1 MRVCFRACL
10 IAILAAGM
18 LNLPA
23 YAAPANAANDRP
35 LGMIIQ
41 AEGLAH
47 LGPTKAAIGSTVYPG
62 DSVFTETGST
72 MRLRVGGSQVYLL
85 SESGASLSQ
94 GKDMVHVVV
103 AHGTVGFSSPANDP
117 VGLDTPLGFVHPVE
131 GHAAF
136 GQVTLNSRIEMIVT
150 AYHGD
155 LIVEEN
161 GNTHTILEGKSYR
174 ITTDLEPPPAQP
186 SSSSQSSQG
195 SGTKSA
201 MSSPKGEVIAIVGGA
216 ALLSWLAWSEFCESP
231 SRMACIN

>member
-10 IAILAAGM
+10 IAILMAAL

-23 YAAPANAANDRP
+23 YAANDSP

-47 LGPTKAAIGSTVYPG
+47 LGPAKAAIGSTVYPG
-62 DSVFTETGST
+62 DSIFTEAGGT
-72 MRLRVGGSQVYLL
+72 MRMRVGTSQVYLL
-85 SESGASLSQ
+85 SDSGASLSQ

-103 AHGTVGFSSPANDP
+103 AHGTVGFSSPVNDP
-117 VGLDTPLGFVHPVE
+117 IGLDTPLGFVHPVP
-131 GHAAF
+131 GRAAF
-136 GQVTLNSRIEMIVT
+136 GQVVLNSRIEMIVT

-155 LIVEEN
+155 LLVEEN

-174 ITTDLEPPPAQP
+174 ITTDLEPPAQP
-186 SSSSQSSQG
+186 NSSSQSGQG
-195 SGTKSA
+195 SGTTKSA
-201 MSSPKGEVIAIVGGA
+201 MSSPKGEVIAIVGAA

>member
-10 IAILAAGM
+10 IAILAAGL

-23 YAAPANAANDRP
+23 YAANDSP

-47 LGPTKAAIGSTVYPG
+47 LGPAKAAIGSTVYPG
-62 DSVFTETGST
+62 DSIFTEAGGT
-72 MRLRVGGSQVYLL
+72 MRMRVGSSQVYLL

-94 GKDMVHVVV
+94 GKDMVHVIV

-117 VGLDTPLGFVHPVE
+117 IGLDTPLGFVHPVP

-136 GQVTLNSRIEMIVT
+136 GQVALNSRIEMIVT

-155 LIVEEN
+155 LLVEEN

-174 ITTDLEPPPAQP
+174 ITTDLEQPPAQP
-186 SSSSQSSQG
+186 NSASQSGQG
-195 SGTKSA
+195 SGTTKSA
-201 MSSPKGEVIAIVGGA
+201 MSSPKGEIIAIVGTA
-216 ALLSWLAWSEFCESP
+216 ALLSWLAWSELCESP

>member
-10 IAILAAGM
+10 IAILAAGL

-23 YAAPANAANDRP
+23 YAANDSP

-47 LGPTKAAIGSTVYPG
+47 LGPAKAAIGSTVYPG
-62 DSVFTETGST
+62 DSIFTEAGGT
-72 MRLRVGGSQVYLL
+72 MRMRVGTSQVYLL
-85 SESGASLSQ
+85 SESGASLTQ

-117 VGLDTPLGFVHPVE
+117 IGLDTPLGFVHPVA
-131 GHAAF
+131 GHPAF

-174 ITTDLEPPPAQP
+174 ITTDLEQPAAPPTA
-186 SSSSQSSQG
+186 SSQSGQG
-195 SGTKSA
+195 SGTTKSA
-201 MSSPKGEVIAIVGGA
+201 MSSPKGEVIAIVGTA
-216 ALLSWLAWSEFCESP
+216 ALLSWLAWAELCESP
-231 SRMACIN
+231 HRMACIN

>member
-10 IAILAAGM
+10 IAILVAGM

-23 YAAPANAANDRP
+23 YAANDSP

-103 AHGTVGFSSPANDP
+103 SHGTVGFSSPANDP
-117 VGLDTPLGFVHPVE
+117 VGLDTPLGFVHPVP

-161 GNTHTILEGKSYR
+161 GNVHTILEGKSYR
-174 ITTDLEPPPAQP
+174 ITTELEPPAQP

-216 ALLSWLAWSEFCESP
+216 ALLSLLAWSEFCESP

>member
-23 YAAPANAANDRP
+23 YAANDSP

-62 DSVFTETGST
+62 DNVFTEAGST

-117 VGLDTPLGFVHPVE
+117 VGLDTPLGFVHPVP

-161 GNTHTILEGKSYR
+161 GNVHTILEGKSYR
-174 ITTDLEPPPAQP
+174 ITTELEPPAQP
-186 SSSSQSSQG
+186 PSSQSSQG

-216 ALLSWLAWSEFCESP
+216 ALLSLLAWSEFCESP

>member
-10 IAILAAGM
+10 IAILVAGM

-23 YAAPANAANDRP
+23 YAANDSP

-103 AHGTVGFSSPANDP
+103 SHGTVGFSSPANDP
-117 VGLDTPLGFVHPVE
+117 VGLDTPLGFVHPVP

-161 GNTHTILEGKSYR
+161 GNVHTILEGKSYR
-174 ITTDLEPPPAQP
+174 ITTDLEPPAQP

-216 ALLSWLAWSEFCESP
+216 ALLSWLAWSELCESP

>member
-10 IAILAAGM
+10 IAILTAAL

-23 YAAPANAANDRP
+23 YAANDSP
-35 LGMIIQ
+35 LGIIIQ

-103 AHGTVGFSSPANDP
+103 SHGTVGFSSPANDP

-150 AYHGD
+150 PYHGD

-161 GNTHTILEGKSYR
+161 GNVHKILEGKSYR
-174 ITTDLEPPPAQP
+174 ITTDLEPTPAQP
-186 SSSSQSSQG
+186 NSSSQTGQG
-195 SGTKSA
+195 SGTTKSA
-201 MSSPKGEVIAIVGGA
+201 MSSPKGEVIVIVGAA
-216 ALLSWLAWSEFCESP
+216 ALLSLLAWSEFCESP

>member
-1 MRVCFRACL
+1 MRVCSRAVL
-10 IAILAAGM
+10 IAILVAGL

-23 YAAPANAANDRP
+23 YAASDNP

-47 LGPTKAAIGSTVYPG
+47 LGPARAAIGSTVYPG
-62 DSVFTETGST
+62 DSIFTEAGAT
-72 MRLRVGGSQVYLL
+72 MRMRVGSSQVYLL
-85 SESGASLSQ
+85 SDSGASLSQ

-117 VGLDTPLGFVHPVE
+117 IGLDTPLGFIHPVA
-131 GHAAF
+131 GQPAF

-161 GNTHTILEGKSYR
+161 GNVHTIAEGKSYR
-174 ITTDLEPPPAQP
+174 ISTELEPPAQP
-186 SSSSQSSQG
+186 PSSQTSQG
-195 SGTKSA
+195 SGTTKSA
-201 MSSPKGEVIAIVGGA
+201 MSSPKGEIIAIVGGA
-216 ALLSWLAWSEFCESP
+216 AILSWVAWSEFCESP
-231 SRMACIN
+231 SRMRCIN

>member
-1 MRVCFRACL
+1 MRVCSRAFL
-10 IAILAAGM
+10 IAILVAG
-18 LNLPA
+18 LLDLPA
-23 YAAPANAANDRP
+23 YAANDSP

-47 LGPTKAAIGSTVYPG
+47 LGPAKAAIGSTVYPG
-62 DSVFTETGST
+62 DSIFTETGAT
-72 MRLRVGGSQVYLL
+72 MRMRVGGSQVYLL
-85 SESGASLSQ
+85 SDSGASLSQ

-117 VGLDTPLGFVHPVE
+117 IGLDTPLGFVHPVA
-131 GHAAF
+131 GQSAF

-150 AYHGD
+150 AYHGN

-161 GNTHTILEGKSYR
+161 GNVHTILEGKTYR
-174 ITTDLEPPPAQP
+174 ISTELEPPALPP
-186 SSSSQSSQG
+186 SSQSGQG
-195 SGTKSA
+195 SGTTKSA
-201 MSSPKGEVIAIVGGA
+201 MSSPKGEVIAIVGAA

>member
-10 IAILAAGM
+10 IAILVSAL

-23 YAAPANAANDRP
+23 YAANDSP

-62 DSVFTETGST
+62 DSVFTEAGST

-103 AHGTVGFSSPANDP
+103 SHGTVGFSSPANDP
-117 VGLDTPLGFVHPVE
+117 VGLDTPLGFVHPVA

-161 GNTHTILEGKSYR
+161 GNVHTILEGKSYR
-174 ITTDLEPPPAQP
+174 ITAELEPPAQP
-186 SSSSQSSQG
+186 PSSSQSSQG

>member
-1 MRVCFRACL
+1 MRVWFRPCL
-10 IAILAAGM
+10 IAILAVGM

-23 YAAPANAANDRP
+23 YAANDTP

-47 LGPTKAAIGSTVYPG
+47 IGPTKAAIGSTVYPG

-103 AHGTVGFSSPANDP
+103 SHGTVGFSSPANDP
-117 VGLDTPLGFVHPVE
+117 VGLDTPLGFVHPVA

-161 GNTHTILEGKSYR
+161 GNVHTILEGKSYR
-174 ITTDLEPPPAQP
+174 ITTDLEPPAQP
-186 SSSSQSSQG
+186 GSSSQSSQG
-195 SGTKSA
+195 SGTTKSA

-216 ALLSWLAWSEFCESP
+216 VLLSWLAWSEFCESP
-231 SRMACIN
+231 SRMRCIN

>member
-10 IAILAAGM
+10 IAILVAGM

-23 YAAPANAANDRP
+23 YAANDSP

-103 AHGTVGFSSPANDP
+103 SHGTVGFSSPANDP
-117 VGLDTPLGFVHPVE
+117 VGLDTPLGFVHPVP

-161 GNTHTILEGKSYR
+161 GNVHTILEGKSYP
-174 ITTDLEPPPAQP
+174 ITTDLEPPAQP

-216 ALLSWLAWSEFCESP
+216 ALLSLLAWSEFCESP

>member
-1 MRVCFRACL
+1 MRVCSRACL
-10 IAILAAGM
+10 IAILVAGL

-23 YAAPANAANDRP
+23 YAANDSP

-47 LGPTKAAIGSTVYPG
+47 LGPAKAAIGSTVYPG
-62 DSVFTETGST
+62 DSVFTEAGST
-72 MRLRVGGSQVYLL
+72 MRMRVGSSQVYLL

-117 VGLDTPLGFVHPVE
+117 IGLDTPLGFVHPVA
-131 GHAAF
+131 GHPAF

-161 GNTHTILEGKSYR
+161 GNVHTILEGKSYR
-174 ITTDLEPPPAQP
+174 ITTDLETPAQP
-186 SSSSQSSQG
+186 PSSQTSQG
-195 SGTKSA
+195 SGTTKSA
-201 MSSPKGEVIAIVGGA
+201 MSTPKGEIIAIVGGA
-216 ALLSWLAWSEFCESP
+216 ALLSWFAWSEFCETP
-231 SRMACIN
+231 SRMACVN

>member
-10 IAILAAGM
+10 IAILVAGM

-23 YAAPANAANDRP
+23 YAANDSP

-62 DSVFTETGST
+62 DSVFTETGSIV
-72 MRLRVGGSQVYLL
+72 RLRVGGSQVYLL

-103 AHGTVGFSSPANDP
+103 SHGTVGFSSPANDP
-117 VGLDTPLGFVHPVE
+117 VGLDTPLGFVHPVP

-161 GNTHTILEGKSYR
+161 GNVHTILEGKSYR
-174 ITTDLEPPPAQP
+174 ITTDLEPPAQP

-216 ALLSWLAWSEFCESP
+216 ALLSLLAWSELCESP

>member
-10 IAILAAGM
+10 IAILVAGM

-23 YAAPANAANDRP
+23 YAANDSP

-103 AHGTVGFSSPANDP
+103 SHGTVGFSSPANDP
-117 VGLDTPLGFVHPVE
+117 VGLDTPLGFVHPVP

-161 GNTHTILEGKSYR
+161 GNVHTILEGKSYR
-174 ITTDLEPPPAQP
+174 ITTDLEPPAQP

-216 ALLSWLAWSEFCESP
+216 ALLSLLAWSDLCESP

>member
-1 MRVCFRACL
+1 MRVWFRACL

-23 YAAPANAANDRP
+23 YAANDSP

-62 DSVFTETGST
+62 DNVFTEAGST

-103 AHGTVGFSSPANDP
+103 SHGTVGFSSPPNDP
-117 VGLDTPLGFVHPVE
+117 VGLDTPLGFVHPVP

-161 GNTHTILEGKSYR
+161 GNVHTILEGKSYR
-174 ITTDLEPPPAQP
+174 ITTELEPPAQP

-201 MSSPKGEVIAIVGGA
+201 MSSPKGEIIAIVGGA

-231 SRMACIN
+231 SRMRCIN

>member
-10 IAILAAGM
+10 IAILVAGM

-23 YAAPANAANDRP
+23 YAANDSP

-103 AHGTVGFSSPANDP
+103 SHGTVGFSSPANDP
-117 VGLDTPLGFVHPVE
+117 VGLDTPLGFVHPVP

-161 GNTHTILEGKSYR
+161 GNVHTILEGKSYR
-174 ITTDLEPPPAQP
+174 ITTDLEPPAQP

>member
-1 MRVCFRACL
+1 
-10 IAILAAGM
+10 
-18 LNLPA
+18 
-23 YAAPANAANDRP
+23 
-35 LGMIIQ
+35 MIIQ

-103 AHGTVGFSSPANDP
+103 SHGTVGFSSPANDP
-117 VGLDTPLGFVHPVE
+117 VGLDTPLGFVHPVP

-161 GNTHTILEGKSYR
+161 GNVHTILEGKSYR
-174 ITTDLEPPPAQP
+174 ITTDLEPPAQP

-216 ALLSWLAWSEFCESP
+216 ALLSLLAWSEFCESP

>member
-1 MRVCFRACL
+1 MRVWFRACL

-23 YAAPANAANDRP
+23 YAANDSP

-62 DSVFTETGST
+62 DNVFTEAGST

-117 VGLDTPLGFVHPVE
+117 VGLDTPLGFVHPVP

-161 GNTHTILEGKSYR
+161 GNVHTILEGKSYR
-174 ITTDLEPPPAQP
+174 ITTDLEPPAQP

-201 MSSPKGEVIAIVGGA
+201 MSSPKGEIIAIVGGA
-216 ALLSWLAWSEFCESP
+216 ALLSLLAWSEFCESP

>member
-1 MRVCFRACL
+1 MRVCSRAVL
-10 IAILAAGM
+10 IATLVAGL

-23 YAAPANAANDRP
+23 YAANDRP

-47 LGPTKAAIGSTVYPG
+47 LGPARAAIGSTVYPG
-62 DSVFTETGST
+62 DSVFTEAGAT
-72 MRLRVGGSQVYLL
+72 MRMRVGSSQVYLL
-85 SESGASLSQ
+85 SDSGASLSQ

-103 AHGTVGFSSPANDP
+103 AHGTVGFSSPANEP
-117 VGLDTPLGFVHPVE
+117 IGLDTPLGFIHPVE

-136 GQVTLNSRIEMIVT
+136 GQVSMTSRIEMIVT

-161 GNTHTILEGKSYR
+161 GNSHTILEGKSYR
-174 ITTDLEPPPAQP
+174 ISTDLEPPAQP
-186 SSSSQSSQG
+186 PSSSQSGQG
-195 SGTKSA
+195 SGTTRSA

-231 SRMACIN
+231 SRMRCY

>member
-1 MRVCFRACL
+1 MRVWFRACL

-23 YAAPANAANDRP
+23 YAANDSP

-62 DSVFTETGST
+62 DNVFTEAGST

-117 VGLDTPLGFVHPVE
+117 VGLDTPLGFVHPVP

-161 GNTHTILEGKSYR
+161 GNVHTILEGKSYR
-174 ITTDLEPPPAQP
+174 ITTELEPPAQP

-201 MSSPKGEVIAIVGGA
+201 MSSPKGEIIAIVGGA
-216 ALLSWLAWSEFCESP
+216 ALLSLLAWSEFCESP